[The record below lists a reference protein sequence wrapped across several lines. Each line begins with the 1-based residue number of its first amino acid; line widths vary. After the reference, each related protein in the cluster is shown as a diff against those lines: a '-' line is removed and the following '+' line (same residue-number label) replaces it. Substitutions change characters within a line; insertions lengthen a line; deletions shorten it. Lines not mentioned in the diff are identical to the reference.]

1 MVRSAVS
8 REVKASGVKLLKGDF
23 SKIAKSIYHSTKDVP
38 INQVLG
44 GLGKRLSPEL
54 KPQHPFDKPIP
65 FYEIDSELR
74 SADKLI
80 PPQVWIDSSAIDG
93 KSYYPKQ
100 YSYYIQF
107 VNIVRHIDGYFNK
120 INDSGD
126 DRMPHFLLTQPSQNF
141 KENRWESVW
150 LITDANGRAL
160 EGFDWNPLQQ
170 NLTIDQSL
178 TEPQPKEPKT
188 TTEPTTPKEQITP
201 PDYKPEVDKA
211 QAKAITDENLRANI
225 KMVTELIEQ
234 IKKDIK
240 EYKEMGIE
248 EAVKEAKNEL
258 IEAIKTRTRLT
269 SQT

>member
-1 MVRSAVS
+1 VS
-8 REVKASGVKLLKGDF
+8 RTAAER
-23 SKIAKSIYHSTKDVP
+23 P
-38 INQVLG
+38 
-44 GLGKRLSPEL
+44 
-54 KPQHPFDKPIP
+54 KP
-65 FYEIDSELR
+65 
-74 SADKLI
+74 
-80 PPQVWIDSSAIDG
+80 
-93 KSYYPKQ
+93 
-100 YSYYIQF
+100 
-107 VNIVRHIDGYFNK
+107 
-120 INDSGD
+120 
-126 DRMPHFLLTQPSQNF
+126 TPS
-141 KENRWESVW
+141 
-150 LITDANGRAL
+150 
-160 EGFDWNPLQQ
+160 
-170 NLTIDQSL
+170 
-178 TEPQPKEPKT
+178 PKEPKT